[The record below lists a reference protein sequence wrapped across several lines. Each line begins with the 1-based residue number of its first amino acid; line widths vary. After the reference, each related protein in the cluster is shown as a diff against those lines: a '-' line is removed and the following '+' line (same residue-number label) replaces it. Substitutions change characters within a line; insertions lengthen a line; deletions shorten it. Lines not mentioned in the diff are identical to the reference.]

1 MTERPGRRLTPTGA
15 LGRTRGVRACA
26 GPGVAEQRAPHRL
39 TTGLLLHA
47 PPHGQRVQ
55 QRQTSAGLRLGAGRC
70 DKDGQGPGSGS
81 VIASLTRCPSRH
93 TRTVTEIVRDAS
105 LVRTA

>member
-15 LGRTRGVRACA
+15 LGRTRNTD
-26 GPGVAEQRAPHRL
+26 EQLAPHRL
-39 TTGLLLHA
+39 TTGLLLHT